1 MIHILYSSSYPLT
14 NRTITNNNNVL
25 LSTLQYS
32 YPDDDSA
39 APPKENVDG
48 AAMLPRFDSAVAI
61 RDCKPPADG
70 ATVTSSTLV
79 LLEGLGSTLSAAD
92 FSNDEWIDTHT
103 SNPTLS
109 GAVYL

>member
-1 MIHILYSSSYPLT
+1 MIHTLYPFSYPLT
-14 NRTITNNNNVL
+14 NRTITNNNNIL

-32 YPDDDSA
+32 YPDDDPA
-39 APPKENVDG
+39 VPPKENGDG
-48 AAMLPRFDSAVAI
+48 AAVLPRFDSAVAI

-70 ATVTSSTLV
+70 ATATSSTWV

-92 FSNDEWIDTHT
+92 FTNDERFQTHT
-103 SNPTLS
+103 LNPTLS